1 MYETILSPV
10 NYGGLQLKNRIIF
23 APTTFGLPDEEYLA
37 EIRRLAEG
45 GCAML
50 IIGDVPVGKSMFEK
64 SLFDAKGFA
73 FYQKIVEIAHKADCK
88 VCAQLHQSDS
98 NMLAMLKYIPAVLT
112 KKLTPDQLREK
123 LNAEVE
129 PYITKMPKRKI
140 EAILAGFGK
149 AAVLAVSKVV
159 SLFLFGLL
167 LAVLL
172 LAALHVTPSAVLE
185 MVRNRPEYEEEP
197 EPTPA
202 VHIAPAEPPRR
213 RGERQSRPAIDIP
226 LDGEE
231 PSAQPEEE
239 SGRFTGFFRHKSDKM
254 KTPDQVLSDKE
265 AEQAALEPAP
275 SPVRAKAAPAPGA
288 VGLREDLFQKRTS
301 PLRD

>member
-1 MYETILSPV
+1 MKNLWTAGLALKA
-10 NYGGLQLKNRIIF
+10 GG
-23 APTTFGLPDEEYLA
+23 AVSGLLA
-37 EIRRLAEG
+37 E
-45 GCAML
+45 
-50 IIGDVPVGKSMFEK
+50 
-64 SLFDAKGFA
+64 
-73 FYQKIVEIAHKADCK
+73 
-88 VCAQLHQSDS
+88 
-98 NMLAMLKYIPAVLT
+98 
-112 KKLTPDQLREK
+112 
-123 LNAEVE
+123 
-129 PYITKMPKRKI
+129 
-140 EAILAGFGK
+140 

-254 KTPDQVLSDKE
+254 KTPDRCSPTRRRSRRRWNLRR
-265 AEQAALEPAP
+265 LRPAP
-275 SPVRAKAAPAPGA
+275 RPLPPRRLWRKRYPFRSPPPQRLPPRLPRRRGR
-288 VGLREDLFQKRTS
+288 GPWPRR
-301 PLRD
+301 

>member
-1 MYETILSPV
+1 
-10 NYGGLQLKNRIIF
+10 
-23 APTTFGLPDEEYLA
+23 
-37 EIRRLAEG
+37 
-45 GCAML
+45 
-50 IIGDVPVGKSMFEK
+50 
-64 SLFDAKGFA
+64 
-73 FYQKIVEIAHKADCK
+73 
-88 VCAQLHQSDS
+88 
-98 NMLAMLKYIPAVLT
+98 
-112 KKLTPDQLREK
+112 
-123 LNAEVE
+123 
-129 PYITKMPKRKI
+129 
-140 EAILAGFGK
+140 
-149 AAVLAVSKVV
+149 
-159 SLFLFGLL
+159 
-167 LAVLL
+167 
-172 LAALHVTPSAVLE
+172 

-275 SPVRAKAAPAPGA
+275 SPGPRPRPLPPRRPVAEEVSVPEPAPRSACRPACPGGGEEGRGPGGSRRYGA
-288 VGLREDLFQKRTS
+288 VTAEIEQKLTEDADTYQFPPITLLQESREENYVETGAELRNNSRRLAETLTS
-301 PLRD
+301 FGVDATAWRRGPRPLRHPI